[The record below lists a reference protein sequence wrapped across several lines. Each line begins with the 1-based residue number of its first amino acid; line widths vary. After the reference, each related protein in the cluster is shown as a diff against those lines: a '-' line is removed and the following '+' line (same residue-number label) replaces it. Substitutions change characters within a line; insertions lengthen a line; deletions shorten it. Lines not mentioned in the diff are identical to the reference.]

1 MSRLKFESWMR
12 LYFYACKAK
21 EKEKNSWSIYILVIY
36 FCMCYILY
44 YNIFFMLLQSPV
56 LGEYTYK
63 S

>member
-1 MSRLKFESWMR
+1 MR

-56 LGEYTYK
+56 LGGYTYK